1 METMRRVRNPPLLTA
16 AMITV
21 LFEDPPSELLGGPG
35 EELELGAA
43 DVMTLGKHHITENI
57 TIFTQYYV

>member
-21 LFEDPPSELLGGPG
+21 FFEDPPSELLGGPG

-43 DVMTLGKHHITENI
+43 DVMKRKR
-57 TIFTQYYV
+57 

>member
-43 DVMTLGKHHITENI
+43 DVMDVRQAPHNR
-57 TIFTQYYV
+57 YYV

>member
-35 EELELGAA
+35 EELGTPSELLGGPGEELGT
-43 DVMTLGKHHITENI
+43 VIL
-57 TIFTQYYV
+57 

>member
-35 EELELGAA
+35 EELDTVILSVKKVHFLYSSCSY
-43 DVMTLGKHHITENI
+43 DVT
-57 TIFTQYYV
+57 Y

>member
-1 METMRRVRNPPLLTA
+1 MVQPPTLARMMMETMRRVRNPPLLTA

-21 LFEDPPSELLGGPG
+21 LFENPPSELLGGPG

-43 DVMTLGKHHITENI
+43 DVMERKR
-57 TIFTQYYV
+57 

>member
-35 EELELGAA
+35 KELELGAA
-43 DVMTLGKHHITENI
+43 DVMKRKR
-57 TIFTQYYV
+57 

>member
-43 DVMTLGKHHITENI
+43 DVMERKR
-57 TIFTQYYV
+57 